1 MYACCYAQNL
11 NISCVDKS
19 YGEGGGKSLASVDHE
34 VQAHDG
40 NACDEIPLGVGGP
53 GKGKRKQVGC
63 GSYAKLGLVGSAYV
77 HMKAFL

>member
-53 GKGKRKQVGC
+53 GKGKESR
-63 GSYAKLGLVGSAYV
+63 SAAV
-77 HMKAFL
+77 HMRSWGWLVVRTST